1 MTYCAKFSLGQFYVA
16 KTRSYG
22 RIVSGKILGNY
33 NLSFAKN
40 RQNESNLHQSSFSF
54 FLNMAPPDVE
64 GHKQKV
70 VHLGCQKFF
79 NKFFLVFL
87 SQ

>member
-1 MTYCAKFSLGQFYVA
+1 MA

-33 NLSFAKN
+33 NLSFARN

-64 GHKQKV
+64 GHKQLQTDWKT
-70 VHLGCQKFF
+70 LDLEID
-79 NKFFLVFL
+79 NKF
-87 SQ
+87 

>member
-1 MTYCAKFSLGQFYVA
+1 MA

-33 NLSFAKN
+33 NLSFARN

-64 GHKQKV
+64 GHKQKWCT
-70 VHLGCQKFF
+70 LGAK
-79 NKFFLVFL
+79 NFLQIFSCFSL
-87 SQ
+87 SVEGGSSDS

>member
-1 MTYCAKFSLGQFYVA
+1 MA

-33 NLSFAKN
+33 NLSFARN
-40 RQNESNLHQSSFSF
+40 RQNESNLHQSSFF

-64 GHKQKV
+64 GHKQKHLNKQYFYSV
-70 VHLGCQKFF
+70 VVKVPAC
-79 NKFFLVFL
+79 

>member
-33 NLSFAKN
+33 NLSFART
-40 RQNESNLHQSSFSF
+40 RQ
-54 FLNMAPPDVE
+54 APPDV
-64 GHKQKV
+64 GGLLQKV
-70 VHLGCQKFF
+70 VHLGCLKNYYFQNFSCF
-79 NKFFLVFL
+79 SLLVGGG
-87 SQ
+87 SSDS